1 MSHYR
6 GKRKEKRNGFDRKR
20 DYAIVTNLGKPL
32 FTCESMDTRLWRL
45 KSSPTSQFRLLCN
58 T

>member
-20 DYAIVTNLGKPL
+20 DYAIVTNLGETPIYMR
-32 FTCESMDTRLWRL
+32 EHGY
-45 KSSPTSQFRLLCN
+45 
-58 T
+58 